1 MHVKTLGYPIGCQPE
16 IYNED
21 YHSLRFF
28 IQQGDYIKRLNLK
41 TENPDYIGTTDLIV
55 KTSPTEV
62 SSKYKALVYQGVFIG
77 ETAQTLMKNE
87 FFWAKVA

>member
-28 IQQGDYIKRLNLK
+28 IKAMSQQTVDK
-41 TENPDYIGTTDLIV
+41 
-55 KTSPTEV
+55 
-62 SSKYKALVYQGVFIG
+62 
-77 ETAQTLMKNE
+77 
-87 FFWAKVA
+87 

>member
-28 IQQGDYIKRLNLK
+28 GAINL
-41 TENPDYIGTTDLIV
+41 D
-55 KTSPTEV
+55 
-62 SSKYKALVYQGVFIG
+62 GVR
-77 ETAQTLMKNE
+77 
-87 FFWAKVA
+87 